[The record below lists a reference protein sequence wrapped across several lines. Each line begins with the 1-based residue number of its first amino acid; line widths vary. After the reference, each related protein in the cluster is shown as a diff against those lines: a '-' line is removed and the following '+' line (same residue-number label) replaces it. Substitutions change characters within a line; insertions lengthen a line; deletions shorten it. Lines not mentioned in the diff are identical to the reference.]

1 MDNIELF
8 FTVALM
14 GFSLILFVISAITW
28 SRVRSTKLLLVSAA
42 FGIFFVKGLVL
53 TLGLFVDE
61 IYSVFHSTVLL
72 TVIDFGILAFLYLGV
87 AKR

>member
-14 GFSLILFVISAITW
+14 GFSLILFVISAITYT
-28 SRVRSTKLLLVSAA
+28 RVRSTKLMLVSAA

-53 TLGLFVDE
+53 TLGLFIAD
-61 IYSVFHSTVLL
+61 IYNVFHATILL
-72 TVIDFGILAFLYLGV
+72 TIIDFGILAFLYLGV